1 MLLFWVLKVH
11 NRASGISRLCLFPP
25 FFFFKGKWF
34 HLADINLKWTLPLRA
49 TGKATQLQ
57 LV

>member
-25 FFFFKGKWF
+25 FFFF
-34 HLADINLKWTLPLRA
+34 LKVNGFILQTLI
-49 TGKATQLQ
+49 
-57 LV
+57 

>member
-25 FFFFKGKWF
+25 FFF
-34 HLADINLKWTLPLRA
+34 LKVNGFILQTLI
-49 TGKATQLQ
+49 
-57 LV
+57 

>member
-34 HLADINLKWTLPLRA
+34 HLADINLK
-49 TGKATQLQ
+49 
-57 LV
+57 